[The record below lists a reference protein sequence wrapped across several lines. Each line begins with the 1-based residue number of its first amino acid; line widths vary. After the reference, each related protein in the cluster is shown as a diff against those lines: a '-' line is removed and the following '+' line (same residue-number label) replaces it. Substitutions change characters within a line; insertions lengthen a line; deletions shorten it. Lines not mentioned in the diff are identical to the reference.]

1 MITMHKRTFLK
12 QSGLLAGAAILFPS
26 GWASLVAQT
35 RLLSSDDLFK
45 LPELGYAYDA
55 LEPYIDA
62 RTMEIHHARHHAGYV
77 RKLNTAVKGTPYA
90 ELPLRQLMR
99 RLAPSDTA
107 LRNNG
112 GGHYNHSLFWKI
124 LAPSANTVP
133 PPNLKEA
140 IQKHFGSMEGLKETI
155 LKAAKTR
162 FGSGWAWLAADAE
175 GRLFV
180 TSTANQDNPLMKQ
193 VADQPGYPILG
204 IDVWE
209 HAYYLK
215 YQNRRGDYLEA
226 VWDAINW
233 GAVGKQYGVSSHPFI
248 VWETLDEFHNIMAAT
263 FHPLEEGDLQPIKSR
278 SGELAAEAKRLAK
291 GHIPARFDETG
302 VQDNLKALRKDSAA
316 LHKLVKNGGSDE
328 AITKGLN
335 ALHEVFHRI
344 VGACMEE

>member
-1 MITMHKRTFLK
+1 MHKRTFLK

-26 GWASLVAQT
+26 GWTSVLAQT
-35 RLLSSDDLFK
+35 RLFSSKEPFK

-55 LEPYIDA
+55 LEPHIDA
-62 RTMEIHHARHHAGYV
+62 RTMEIHHTKHHAGYV
-77 RKLNTAVKGTPYA
+77 RKLNAAVNGTPYA

-112 GGHYNHSLFWKI
+112 GGHYNHSLFWKTLI
-124 LAPSANTVP
+124 PATDSVP
-133 PPNLKEA
+133 TPALGGA
-140 IQKHFGSMEGLKETI
+140 IQKHFGRMDVLKEAM
-155 LKAAKTR
+155 LQAAKTR
-162 FGSGWAWLAADAE
+162 FGSGWAWLAVDAE
-175 GRLFV
+175 GGLFV
-180 TSTANQDNPLMKQ
+180 TSTANQDNPMMKQ

-226 VWDAINW
+226 VWNAINW
-233 GAVGKQYGVSSHPFI
+233 GAVGKQYAISSHPFM

-263 FHPLEEGDLQPIKSR
+263 FHPMEEGDLQPIKSR
-278 SGELAAEAKRLAK
+278 SRELAAEAKRLAK
-291 GHIPARFDETG
+291 GRIPARFDETS